1 MKMRKE
7 MNDYLYDLTLQFREV
22 PEEVFSTHHIARS
35 LQLNRSTMS
44 SYLNQ
49 AFRENELVKIKSY
62 PTLFLHKQ
70 ALLDIGLTLKKNIFQ
85 SIDELRLEQPL
96 THRALDTVIGASG
109 SLKTSLDQIKTAV
122 LYPDSGLPILLCG
135 ASGSGKTYLANKIY
149 EYAIEEQVI
158 AADAPFISYNCA
170 QYFNNPELL
179 SSALFGHIKGAFT
192 GADERHSGL
201 LEKADGGILFLDE
214 VHRLSEEGQEKLF
227 TFMDT
232 GAFSPM
238 GDNSIRKR
246 ARVRLLFATT
256 ENIYTEFLPT
266 FLRRLPVIVHL
277 PNFQNRPQAER
288 IQLIDLFFIEES
300 NILSREIQVSY
311 QMLDFLLN
319 CDLEGN
325 VGKIKNIIK
334 YACGSAYVHQKNQPQ
349 IIVTLQDLPT
359 EYMLK
364 FKEQLSRPKKERVNR
379 KYLPHTKRQIQL
391 ESRETRQLQEFF
403 KTMLEEFQRLQL
415 KKMTTQQ
422 FIDTTIQRVIE
433 LMDGFIF
440 QGSYEKDQSFYEILI
455 YSIRQTFDFMQET
468 YGFAQDGNR
477 VVALAN
483 YLYLKDKNE
492 ILSSQ
497 RAYQAYWQELTI
509 FMDTFMNTPHWY
521 AKKLLSHLSQQL
533 DQPVFEED
541 VLFITFYFHSLHIA
555 DFPNEVKSI
564 VLAHGYSTASSL
576 ANVVNRMLGKNIFQA
591 YDMPI
596 NITLDKVEAEL
607 NRYLSD
613 YRTDAGLILLVDMGS
628 FNQLSERLESKL
640 TGPLLIID
648 YVSTPLVLEV
658 GNQIINGK
666 SIVEIYEE
674 IGEKHQ
680 IHKQMTL
687 PKIKKKKAI
696 LTCCY
701 TGLGSANQIRD
712 IIQKCLGES
721 AHELTII
728 PYDYHKLLD
737 NKTFETPFKL
747 YDVLMIIGTEDP
759 KIQQIPYLSLDQ
771 LINGAAIT
779 DFVAILEQHFELKDE
794 HLKEELIFNFS
805 INKIVENLTILDADK
820 LLRLVQRAIAE
831 AGRLLGME
839 FSNNQLF
846 LLYLHCCC
854 MIERILRKESVDEQE
869 DLEEYLQRERGR
881 LKAIHQAFWEIEN
894 EYIIHIP
901 DLELRLINDIING

>member
-1 MKMRKE
+1 MRKE
-7 MNDYLYDLTLQFREV
+7 INDYLYDLTLQLNDV

-44 SYLNQ
+44 SYLNH
-49 AFRENELVKIKSY
+49 AFREDELIKIKSY

-70 ALLDIGLTLKKNIFQ
+70 ALQDMGLVLEKNTFQ
-85 SIDELRLEQPL
+85 SVAELRVEQLQTHTALE
-96 THRALDTVIGASG
+96 TVIGASG
-109 SLKTSLDQIKTAV
+109 SLKTAIDQIKTAV
-122 LYPDSGLPILLCG
+122 MYPNSGLPILLCG
-135 ASGSGKTYLANKIY
+135 ASGSGKTYLASKIY
-149 EYAIEEQVI
+149 DYAIEEKVI
-158 AADAPFISYNCA
+158 EKDAPFIAYNCA

-179 SSALFGHIKGAFT
+179 SSALFGHTKGAFT

-201 LEKADGGILFLDE
+201 LEKAEGGLLFLDE

-232 GAFSPM
+232 GEFSPM
-238 GDNSIRKR
+238 GDNSIRKK
-246 ARVRLLFATT
+246 ANVRLIFATT
-256 ENIYTEFLPT
+256 ENIYTAFLPT

-277 PNFQNRPQAER
+277 PKFQNRPQSER
-288 IQLIDLFFIEES
+288 VQLIDLFFIEES

-311 QMLDFLLN
+311 QMMDFLLN

-334 YACGSAYVHQKNQPQ
+334 YACGSAYVHQKKQEL
-349 IIVTLQDLPT
+349 IVVTLQDLPT

-364 FKEQLSRPKKERVNR
+364 FKEQLSRPKKERAKR

-391 ESRETRQLQEFF
+391 ESRETGQLREFF
-403 KTMLEEFQRLQL
+403 EIVLEEFQRLQV
-415 KKMTTQQ
+415 KKITTQQ

-433 LMDGFIF
+433 LMDEFIF
-440 QGSYEKDQSFYEILI
+440 HESYEKEQSFYEILI

-492 ILSSQ
+492 ILSS
-497 RAYQAYWQELTI
+497 RRTYQAYWQELNI

-521 AKKLLSHLSQQL
+521 AKKLLFHLSQQL

-541 VLFITFYFHSLHIA
+541 ILFITFYFHSLHIA

-576 ANVVNRMLGKNIFQA
+576 ANVANRILGKNIFQA

-628 FNQLSERLESKL
+628 FNQLSERLEGKL

-658 GNQIINGK
+658 GNQVINGK

-674 IGEKHQ
+674 IGQKHQ

-687 PKIKKKKAI
+687 PKVKKKKAI

-712 IIQKCLGES
+712 IIQKCLGKS

-771 LINGAAIT
+771 LINGAAISE
-779 DFVAILEQHFELKDE
+779 FVTILEQHFELEDE
-794 HLKEELIFNFS
+794 HLEEELIFNFS

-820 LLRLVQRAIAE
+820 LLRLVQRALVE
-831 AGRLLGME
+831 ASRLLEME

-869 DLEEYLQRERGR
+869 DLEEYLQKERSAI
-881 LKAIHQAFWEIEN
+881 KAIHQAFWEIEN
-894 EYIIHIP
+894 EYIIQIP